1 MFWKK
6 KNNNSLFLGSD
17 LTIANYLSD
26 GVLIFDKNNK
36 LVFVNLQTE
45 EFFQIRKEKILGKS
59 ILGLSRFLGFDPL
72 VSLLVGTTKEFFR
85 KELQIRENFILEV
98 TSSFMIIDG
107 EKCGTLVILHNVSRE
122 KIAEK
127 MKSEF
132 VTLAAHQL
140 RTPTSAVK
148 WSLQALLDGDLGELN
163 KKQREI
169 LEKIYNTNDK
179 VIRLVKDL
187 LNLAQIEEGKF
198 LSKIVLSDIEDIIQ
212 LIVNTNKS
220 LIKEKKLNF
229 EFKKPK
235 DKLPKVMLDVEKM
248 KIAVENIFDNALR
261 YTPSGGNISI
271 SLEDKKKEIEVK
283 IQDTGMGIPRNQQAK
298 VFAKFFRAANIMK
311 VDTEGTG
318 LGLYIAK
325 NIIEAHGGKIWFESE
340 KDKGSSF
347 YFTIPVKE
355 SFREFITG
363 RFY

>member
-6 KNNNSLFLGSD
+6 KNNNNLFLESD

-26 GVLIFDKNNK
+26 GLLVFDKNNK
-36 LVFVNLQTE
+36 LVLVNLQAE

-59 ILGLSRFLGFDPL
+59 ILELNRFPIFGPL
-72 VSLLVGTTKEFFR
+72 VFLLTGRTKEFFR
-85 KELQIRENFILEV
+85 RELQVRENFILEV
-98 TSSFMIIDG
+98 TSTLIVIDG
-107 EKCGTLVILHNVSRE
+107 EKSGTLVILHNISRE
-122 KIAEK
+122 KVSER

-148 WSLQALLDGDLGELN
+148 WSLKTLLDGDLGEL
-163 KKQREI
+163 KKEQKDI
-169 LEKIYNTNDK
+169 LKKIYKTNDK
-179 VIRLVKDL
+179 TIRLVKDL

-198 LSKIVLSDIEDIIQ
+198 LSKIVLSNIEDIIQ
-212 LIVNTNKS
+212 LIINANRDLT
-220 LIKEKKLNF
+220 EKKKIKL

-235 DKLPKVMLDVEKM
+235 DKLPEVMLDVEKI
-248 KIAVENIFDNALR
+248 KIAIENILDNAFR
-261 YTPSGGNISI
+261 YTFSGGRVSI
-271 SLEDKKKEIEVK
+271 SLKNNKKEVEVK
-283 IQDTGMGIPRNQQAK
+283 IQDTGLGIPKEQQGE
-298 VFAKFFRAANIMK
+298 VFTKFFRGINIMK

-325 NIIEAHGGKIWFESE
+325 NIIEAHGGRIWFESE
-340 KDKGSSF
+340 ENKGSSF
-347 YFTIPVKE
+347 YFTIPIKE